1 MIDDPLP
8 AADATDDVVRLA
20 APGAAISGRKI
31 RMTGLG

>member
-8 AADATDDVVRLA
+8 APDATGVARLA